1 MASIARRRG
10 GDPEKAANIPTQGES
25 ETFGAANR

>member
-10 GDPEKAANIPTQGES
+10 GDPEGAARMPTQELA